1 MKSDLRRTEINL
13 NHWYAVARSSE
24 IRINQIVSVTLWGVD
39 IAIYRDVDKQIYSL
53 EDRCPHRNVRLSHGR
68 LVNSSVECAYHGW
81 RIDRHGSCVHVPY
94 LLEQQKLPNCSIRTY
109 PIREQCGFIWL
120 FAGEPGLAER
130 TACMKMPEWDH
141 PNYVA
146 SVALINTRAHFSFL
160 IDNLIDMYHG
170 HLHAKYQAWSEAKLM
185 TIKESD
191 QRVEASYQAHS
202 HMQVKSIFS
211 PAQLFLPQLRK
222 PRLVD
227 LNVSYTYPH
236 WSSSLATD
244 FRLYCLLCP
253 ISMTHTKAYL
263 IHFTSLESFTG
274 LHRFPLRFRVLI
286 KGLFFNSAKILLDRL
301 IAQDVQMIE
310 EEQRAYARHPERRI
324 VELNPA
330 LLAVQRLITSQAGV
344 SR

>member
-1 MKSDLRRTEINL
+1 M
-13 NHWYAVARSSE
+13 VCC
-24 IRINQIVSVTLWGVD
+24 
-39 IAIYRDVDKQIYSL
+39 L

-68 LVNSSVECAYHGW
+68 LVNAGLECAYHGW
-81 RIDRHGSCVHVPY
+81 RFDNDGTCIHVPS
-94 LLEQQKLPNCSIRTY
+94 LKDKQKLPNCKVRTY

-120 FAGEPGLAER
+120 FPGEACQADQMACLAI
-130 TACMKMPEWDH
+130 PEWNH
-141 PNYVA
+141 LNYVA
-146 SVALINTRAHFSFL
+146 SVAMIDTRAHFSFL

-170 HLHAKYQAWSEAKLM
+170 HLHAKYQAWSDASLI

-191 QRVEASYQAHS
+191 QQVDACYVART
-202 HMQVKSIFS
+202 HMQVKSILS

-227 LNVSYTYPH
+227 LNVSYIYPH
-236 WSSSLATD
+236 WSSSLGED

-253 ISMTHTKAYL
+253 ISMSHTKAYL

-274 LHRFPLRFRVLI
+274 LHRFPRRLRALI

-330 LLAVQRLITSQAGV
+330 LLAVQRLITSQVHSPG
-344 SR
+344 